1 VAAGEINDA
10 EPGVRQ
16 ADTLLGVKPGI
27 VRPAMRKH
35 PDHALKGFRRDGRSI
50 DIEHSCYAAHGD
62 SHLGTA
68 PAQSSGAAGLT
79 EAVDPREFL
88 DFT

>member
-1 VAAGEINDA
+1 MPHMA
-10 EPGVRQ
+10 
-16 ADTLLGVKPGI
+16 T
-27 VRPAMRKH
+27 H
-35 PDHALKGFRRDGRSI
+35 
-50 DIEHSCYAAHGD
+50 
-62 SHLGTA
+62 T